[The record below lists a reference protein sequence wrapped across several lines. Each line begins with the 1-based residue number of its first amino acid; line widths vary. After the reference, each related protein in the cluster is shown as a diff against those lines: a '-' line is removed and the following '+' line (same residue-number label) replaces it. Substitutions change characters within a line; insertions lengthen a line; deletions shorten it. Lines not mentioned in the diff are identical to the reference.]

1 MMDGNVP
8 GNGPRRRRPRVLFVD
23 DQREVATTLSG
34 LLASEGVECRF
45 ADNGE
50 AGLERLLAEVFDLAI
65 LDLRMPPGDWGGL
78 WVLRELS
85 QRGLLVDTLV
95 LSGEAGQSETIE
107 AIRLGAHDFV
117 VKDKA
122 SVELADRVRETLVAA
137 AKARSDFAASRL
149 PAPVALPYQRMQV
162 PQDGEARFRAG
173 LAAAE
178 AAVRFSAL
186 AAIAV
191 ARARGRLDESLL
203 SQMARPS
210 FGTWRGICRHL
221 LPTVREHGLGRWIEA
236 VCVPEMDVIV
246 RHRNDS
252 VHGGGVPAGGV
263 DQALTDV
270 LGWLDFFVLTVRS
283 GIPVDLVV
291 AGAMTFTGT
300 AYNTELS
307 PLSGAARS
315 VGVARTEVATPLVSG
330 RVYLA
335 SANDYVDMWPLIL
348 ADAGPAGD
356 WNVRVLDGFHETRRG
371 KTSSTDRLKY
381 VDCQTGERLTS
392 QERVVDELH
401 GAEAP

>member
-1 MMDGNVP
+1 MGGSVSR
-8 GNGPRRRRPRVLFVD
+8 NGPRCRRPRVLFVD

-34 LLASEGVECRF
+34 LLAAEGVECRF

-50 AGLERLLAEVFDLAI
+50 AGLERLLTEVFDLAI

-85 QRGLLVDTLV
+85 ERGLLVDTLV
-95 LSGEAGQSETIE
+95 LSGEAGQAETIA

-117 VKDKA
+117 VKDNA
-122 SVELADRVRETLVAA
+122 SAELADRVRETLVAA

-162 PQDGEARFRAG
+162 ARDGETQLRAA

-186 AAIAV
+186 SAMAV

-203 SQMARPS
+203 SQLARPS

-236 VCVPEMDVIV
+236 VCVPEMDAIV

-252 VHGGGVPAGGV
+252 VHGGGVPTGGV
-263 DQALTDV
+263 DQALADV
-270 LGWLDFFVLTVRS
+270 FGWLDFFVLTVRT
-283 GIPVDLVV
+283 GIPVDLVA

-307 PLSGAARS
+307 SLSGVARS
-315 VGVARTEVATPLVSG
+315 VAVARTEVATPLVSG

-335 SANDYVDMWPLIL
+335 SANDYVDMWPVIL
-348 ADAGPAGD
+348 ADGGPAGD
-356 WNVRVLDGFHETRRG
+356 WDVRVLDGFHEARRG
-371 KTSSTDRLKY
+371 KPGSSDRLKY
-381 VDCQTGERLTS
+381 VDCGSGERVTS
-392 QERVVDELH
+392 QERTVGDLH
-401 GAEAP
+401 SLQAPG